1 MFFKIYL
8 KKYEKYEKYFIY
20 PNYGFFVDSDLID
33 DTNFIFDM
41 LYKSDSKSDS
51 KSIN

>member
-8 KKYEKYEKYFIY
+8 KKYEKYFIY

-41 LYKSDSKSDS
+41 LYKSDSDSESES